1 MRFTPPFLLLALLPQ
16 LACAAEFHVATHGD
30 DAHPGTRRKP
40 LRTIQRAADLAQP
53 GDTITVQ
60 AGTYRERINPPRGG
74 ISDSQRIV
82 YQVAPGAQ
90 VEIKGSEIVKGWLK
104 VQPDV
109 WRVTLPNSF
118 FGSFNPY
125 TNVIRG
131 DWFNGRGREHHT
143 GAVYLNGDWLTEA
156 ITLDEVLLPDGR
168 KPDWLFRG
176 DQQYL
181 LNVAWLRPA
190 SSPAAESRIPANR
203 LARHQGIETAACSEG
218 GQCIGMIEHGDWAT
232 YEGIDFGNGTDQIE
246 FRVASATE
254 GGLIEIR
261 LDQPEGELLGTCAVA
276 NTGDWQAWTSVRA
289 GIKPVRGVQTICLVF
304 RSRTDDTLQERG
316 LNRQLWFAQVDE
328 THTTLWAQ
336 FEGVD
341 PNAELVEIN
350 ARQSVFYP
358 DQPGRNYI
366 TVRGFVLRHAAT
378 PWAPP
383 TAEQIGLI
391 GTHWSKG
398 WIIENNT
405 ISHSTCTGIT
415 LGKHEIGRAHV

>member
-82 YQVAPGAQ
+82 YQAAPGAQ

-203 LARHQGIETAACSEG
+203 LARQQGI
-218 GQCIGMIEHGDWAT
+218 
-232 YEGIDFGNGTDQIE
+232 
-246 FRVASATE
+246 
-254 GGLIEIR
+254 
-261 LDQPEGELLGTCAVA
+261 
-276 NTGDWQAWTSVRA
+276 
-289 GIKPVRGVQTICLVF
+289 
-304 RSRTDDTLQERG
+304 
-316 LNRQLWFAQVDE
+316 
-328 THTTLWAQ
+328 
-336 FEGVD
+336 
-341 PNAELVEIN
+341 
-350 ARQSVFYP
+350 
-358 DQPGRNYI
+358 
-366 TVRGFVLRHAAT
+366 
-378 PWAPP
+378 
-383 TAEQIGLI
+383 
-391 GTHWSKG
+391 
-398 WIIENNT
+398 
-405 ISHSTCTGIT
+405 
-415 LGKHEIGRAHV
+415 